1 MAILAY
7 RYPVFQPS
15 MRIVSA
21 ITTSNPAHVTT
32 TFAHQY
38 LTGTVVRIDIP
49 PLFGMQEINQ
59 QFGTIVVTSP
69 TTFDITIDST
79 LYSPF
84 YTPTQFPFSQQSV
97 QAVPMAENNS
107 ILTAAVHNALPYRAT
122 P

>member
-1 MAILAY
+1 MTILAIP
-7 RYPVFQPS
+7 YPVFQPS
-15 MRIVSA
+15 MRIVSG
-21 ITTSNPAHVTT
+21 ISNSNPAHVTT

-38 LTGTVVRIDIP
+38 ITGTTIRIDIP

-59 QFGTIVVTSP
+59 QFGNIVVTSP
-69 TTFDITIDST
+69 TTFDIGIDTT

-84 YTPTQFPFSQQSV
+84 TTPSQFPFSQQSA
-97 QAVPMAENNS
+97 QCNAFAEDNS